1 MFQGE
6 TEEIRLRGEAVDG
19 FISEGYLEVSIQGI
33 WGRVC
38 QDEWTHENSVVACG
52 NLGYPGVEVIYFIY
66 LNLYLPL
73 VYKSSRS

>member
-52 NLGYPGVEVIYFIY
+52 NLGYPGVEVT
-66 LNLYLPL
+66 
-73 VYKSSRS
+73 